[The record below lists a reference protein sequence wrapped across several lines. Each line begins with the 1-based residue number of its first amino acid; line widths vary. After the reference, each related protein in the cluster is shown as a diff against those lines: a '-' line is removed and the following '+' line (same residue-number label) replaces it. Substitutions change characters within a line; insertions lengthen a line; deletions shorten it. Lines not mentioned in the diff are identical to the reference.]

1 VWRLRA
7 GPWFFGNDK
16 FVQVP
21 NTGRIIVKESEKRRS
36 HRHQGAAPIEL
47 EEGKGVTRD
56 FSGTGIFF
64 ETDQSF
70 TSGQAIEFTIVLEH
84 VDPDRPVR
92 LKCRGQIVR
101 VEKSDQKIGI
111 AAAIRS
117 YSFQKPRDPEKGRIK
132 GGKPKAGAPAKKKG

>member
-1 VWRLRA
+1 
-7 GPWFFGNDK
+7 
-16 FVQVP
+16 
-21 NTGRIIVKESEKRRS
+21 VKESEKRRA

-56 FSGTGIFF
+56 FSSTGIFF

-70 TSGQAIEFTIVLEH
+70 TPGQAIEFTIMLER

-101 VEKSDQKIGI
+101 IEKSDHKIGV

-117 YSFQKPRDPEKGRIK
+117 YSFEKPRDPEKERIK
-132 GGKPKAGAPAKKKG
+132 GGKPGAGGPAKKKG